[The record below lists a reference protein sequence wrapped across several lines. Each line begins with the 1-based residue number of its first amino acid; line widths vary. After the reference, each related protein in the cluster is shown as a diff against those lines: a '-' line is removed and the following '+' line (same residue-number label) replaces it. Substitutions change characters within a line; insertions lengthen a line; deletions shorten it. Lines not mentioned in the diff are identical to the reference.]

1 MKQNKGTYFI
11 VLVVFA
17 ILLSACGGAP
27 AAAPAEQAAV
37 KVDAS
42 LIAYTGTV
50 DSIAGNQ
57 WVVNGQMLT
66 VDPSVIRDGPFQV
79 GDNIK
84 VEGSVNTDGSFT
96 VTRVELPSADDLER
110 LPQIGD
116 PPTNDNTND
125 ANVNDD
131 NANTNDVN
139 ANDSNI
145 NDDNTN
151 DDDDNANSNDNDDN
165 GNSNGNSND
174 DDDDDNNNN
183 SNDVDD
189 DDDDNSNGNSN
200 DDDDE
205 DDDNSND
212 D

>member
-1 MKQNKGTYFI
+1 MKQNKGTYFV
-11 VLVVFA
+11 VLAVFA

-50 DSIAGNQ
+50 ESIAGNQ
-57 WVVNGQMLT
+57 WVVNGQPLT
-66 VDPSVIRDGPFQV
+66 VDPGVIKDGPFKV
-79 GDNIK
+79 GDTIK
-84 VEGSVNTDGSFT
+84 VEGSLNTDGSFT
-96 VTRVELPSADDLER
+96 VTRVELPSADDLVR
-110 LPQIGD
+110 LPTIGD
-116 PPTNDNTND
+116 EPVNDNTND

-131 NANTNDVN
+131 NANTND
-139 ANDSNI
+139 ANSNDVNI

-151 DDDDNANSNDNDDN
+151 DDDNANSNVNNN
-165 GNSNGNSND
+165 GNSNDD

-183 SNDVDD
+183 SNSNDDDD

-200 DDDDE
+200 DDDDDDK